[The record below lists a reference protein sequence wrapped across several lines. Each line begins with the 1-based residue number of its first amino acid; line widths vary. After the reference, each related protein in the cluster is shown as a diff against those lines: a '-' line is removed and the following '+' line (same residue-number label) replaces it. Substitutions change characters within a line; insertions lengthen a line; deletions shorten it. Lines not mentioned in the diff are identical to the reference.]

1 MCSGDPPNQARQH
14 HEGAILKRAD
24 ESHDQTGL
32 IFDIQRF
39 SIHDG
44 PGIRTTVF
52 MKGCPL
58 RCQWCSNPESIKPYP
73 EIMTYDLR
81 CNSCSKCLEVC
92 PVEAIEL
99 NETIEIDRAKCN
111 RCMEC
116 AQVCYPG
123 AIKCAGK
130 YMSVAEVVE
139 EVEKDR
145 PFYNNSGGGVTASG
159 GEPLLQWE
167 FVATLFKKCQE
178 KHLHT
183 ALDTTGYA
191 KWPAIKEVLKYTD
204 LVLFDIK
211 HMDPLRHR
219 EGTGR
224 SNALILSNA
233 KKVAGEVRTWL
244 RFPVLP
250 GYNDSMPHIRELAEF
265 GLKCQVEKVSLI
277 PYHRWGESKYQRL
290 GREYLF
296 EGVEPPT
303 SDHLEGLKRAIE
315 AYGLEVTIGN

>member
-1 MCSGDPPNQARQH
+1 MKKAEKCQ
-14 HEGAILKRAD
+14 
-24 ESHDQTGL
+24 DQTGL

-58 RCQWCSNPESIKPYP
+58 RCQWCSNPESIRPYP
-73 EIMTYDLR
+73 EIMTSDLR
-81 CNSCSKCLEVC
+81 CNRCNKCLEVC
-92 PVEAIEL
+92 PVGAIEL
-99 NETIEIDRAKCN
+99 GETIKIDRAKCN

-123 AIKCAGK
+123 ALKCAGR

-139 EVEKDR
+139 EVERDR
-145 PFYNNSGGGVTASG
+145 LFYQNSGGGVTASG
-159 GEPLLQWE
+159 GEPLFQWE
-167 FVATLFKKCQE
+167 FVAALFKECQE

-183 ALDTTGYA
+183 ALDTSGYA

-204 LVLFDIK
+204 LVLYDIK
-211 HMDPLRHR
+211 HMDPVKHR
-219 EGTGR
+219 ERTGR

-233 KKVAGEVRTWL
+233 KKVASEVRTWL
-244 RFPVLP
+244 RFPVIP
-250 GYNDSMPHIRELAEF
+250 GYNDSMPHIKKLAEF
-265 GLKCQVEKVSLI
+265 GLKCQVEKVCLI

-290 GREYLF
+290 G
-296 EGVEPPT
+296 GVYPFGGTEPPT
-303 SDHLEGLKRAIE
+303 SDHLEEIKAAIESYGLK
-315 AYGLEVTIGN
+315 VTIGN